1 MIKTSEMKTKINQYI
16 IVTAVLI
23 SSLLVFSCEKEIN
36 VDLRSVTPR
45 LVIEGVVIK
54 DSLAKVKLTKTK
66 DFDGDNNYLP
76 ISDAEIVIS
85 DDTGA
90 SEVLVFDKSG
100 WYIAQT
106 LRGEVGRTYNLLV
119 TYEEKTYTSTS
130 TMPPLVEIDSI
141 TMYKFPVIDY
151 HIPRIHFKD
160 PKGKANEYYRIKL
173 FINNKY
179 MSVGQEAVSTD
190 QTDGLDVALPFFV
203 DKKKL
208 DDEEIKKG
216 DKITFELQSV
226 DKGVYTFFDSLGKME
241 ETKNNPTSNINGGV
255 LGYFSAYSYDSQ
267 SIIADW

>member
-1 MIKTSEMKTKINQYI
+1 MKTKINQHI
-16 IVTAVLI
+16 IVISILI
-23 SSLLVFSCEKEIN
+23 SSLFVFSCEKEID

-45 LVIEGVVIK
+45 LVIEGVVVK

-76 ISDAEIVIS
+76 VSGAEVVIS
-85 DDTGA
+85 DDAGA
-90 SEVLVFDKSG
+90 SEILILDESG
-100 WYIAQT
+100 WYVAQT

-119 TYEEKTYTSTS
+119 IYEEKTYTSTS

-160 PKGKANEYYRIKL
+160 PKGKANDYYRIKL
-173 FINNKY
+173 FIKDKY

-190 QTDGLDVALPFFV
+190 QTDGLEVALPFFV
-203 DKKKL
+203 DEKKL
-208 DDEEIKKG
+208 DDEKIKKG

-226 DKGVYTFFDSLGKME
+226 DKGAYTFFDTLGKME
-241 ETKNNPTSNINGGV
+241 ETKNNPTSNISGGV
-255 LGYFSAYSYDSQ
+255 LGYFSAYSYDRQ
-267 SIIADW
+267 FIIADW